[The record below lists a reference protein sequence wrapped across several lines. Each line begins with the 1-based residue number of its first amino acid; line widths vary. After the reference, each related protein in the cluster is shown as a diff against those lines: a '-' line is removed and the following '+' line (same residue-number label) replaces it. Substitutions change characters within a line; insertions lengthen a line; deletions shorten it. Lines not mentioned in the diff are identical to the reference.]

1 MPGIIIIT
9 APNRPAVNIIEFS
22 CWRINVKISTKPSV
36 TAPTLIICWRRP
48 TRSSRSHNSPINTRP
63 MLLAEL
69 YTFWT

>member
-36 TAPTLIICWRRP
+36 TEPTLIICWRRP

-63 MLLAEL
+63 
-69 YTFWT
+69 TDSTIFIDFW